1 MKTKRATWIDDFVI
15 SRVLS
20 ICILLGFFAAA
31 EAPAQRI
38 YCSSESPTSH
48 KMGASADVA
57 PVSENVVQSN
67 VIALKPRSVLC
78 DFNLHTD
85 ERSVIDQ
92 VLSAYG
98 IQPTVDSSISSRQI
112 RFDVA
117 QLTFADAANLLKLAT
132 GTFFVALSRT
142 QVLVLLDTKEDRG
155 KYERLLEEQIFVP
168 GLTSAELTEMQGAAK
183 TIFGIEHGI
192 SQDNQGRT
200 VVRAPEAE
208 LTAMNGAYQELFTGH
223 SELWI
228 EVHVYEVD
236 RTKDT
241 NAGITP
247 PNSVTLFN
255 VRSQINSLIANNS
268 TLVQEIISSGLA
280 SAGDYT
286 AILAALLASGEISG
300 TVFNNSFVLFG
311 GGLTETGV
319 EWNTT
324 SAKML
329 LNSSDVRSLNRMQ
342 LRVLDHEEA
351 TFRSGERYPIMTSS
365 YTALSGTSSSSSSTV
380 EVPQVQ
386 YQDLGLTLKV
396 RPSIENQDQVALSV
410 DLKVSSLAGSSIND
424 VPVLAN
430 RQYSGDIVV
439 HFGNSALITS
449 AISQQD
455 VLAISGYPGLGAT
468 DRQDNSTSVE
478 LVVLVTPH
486 LLRISHPET
495 DGTMW
500 LLPVH

>member
-1 MKTKRATWIDDFVI
+1 V
-15 SRVLS
+15 
-20 ICILLGFFAAA
+20 FFAAIEA
-31 EAPAQRI
+31 SAQQSYCSGEGPAPHKSETSADIAPAQ
-38 YCSSESPTSH
+38 EN
-48 KMGASADVA
+48 GA
-57 PVSENVVQSN
+57 PNKLVV
-67 VIALKPRSVLC
+67 LKPQSVLC
-78 DFNLHTD
+78 DFNLHID

-92 VLSAYG
+92 VLNAYG
-98 IQPTVDSSISSRQI
+98 IQPTIDSSVTSRQI
-112 RFDVA
+112 RFDAA
-117 QLTFADAANLLKLAT
+117 QLTFADAANLLKLTT
-132 GTFFVALSRT
+132 GTFFVALSPR
-142 QVLVLLDTKEDRG
+142 QVLVLLDTKEDRV
-155 KYERLLEEQIFVP
+155 KYERLLEEQISVP
-168 GLTSAELTEMQGAAK
+168 GLTSAELTEMQGAAR

-208 LTAMNGAYQELFTGH
+208 LTAMNGVYEELFTGH

-228 EVHVYEVD
+228 EVHVYEID

-255 VRSQINSLIANNS
+255 VRSEINSLIANNS

-300 TVFNNSFVLFG
+300 TVFNNPFVLFG

-324 SAKML
+324 SANML
-329 LNSSDVRSLNRMQ
+329 LNSSDVRTLNRMQ

-351 TFRSGERYPIMTSS
+351 TFRCGERYPIISSS
-365 YTALSGTSSSSSSTV
+365 YTTLGAGSSSSSAAT
-380 EVPQVQ
+380 VPQIQ

-396 RPSIENQDQVALSV
+396 KPSIESQNEVALSV
-410 DLKVSSLAGSSIND
+410 DLKVSSLAGSSINN

-430 RQYSGDIVV
+430 RQYSGDIIVR
-439 HFGNSALITS
+439 FGNSALITS
-449 AISQQD
+449 AVSRQD
-455 VLAISGYPGLGAT
+455 VRAISGYPGLGASDRKNDAT
-468 DRQDNSTSVE
+468 DVD

-486 LLRISHPET
+486 LLNISHP
-495 DGTMW
+495 GPAGGMW

>member
-1 MKTKRATWIDDFVI
+1 MKTKRATWINEFVI
-15 SRVLS
+15 SRVIS

-38 YCSSESPTSH
+38 CCSSESLTSH
-48 KMGASADVA
+48 KIGASADIA
-57 PVSENVVQSN
+57 PAQENGAPNKLVV
-67 VIALKPRSVLC
+67 LKPQSVLC
-78 DFNLHTD
+78 DFNLHID

-98 IQPTVDSSISSRQI
+98 IQAIVDSSVTSRQI
-112 RFDVA
+112 RFDVQ
-117 QLTFADAANLLKLAT
+117 QLTYVDAADLLKLAT
-132 GTFFVALSRT
+132 ETFFVALSPT
-142 QVLVLLDTKEDRG
+142 QVLVLLDTKENRG
-155 KYERLLEEQIFVP
+155 KYERQLEEQISVP
-168 GLTSAELTEMQGAAK
+168 GLTGAELTEMQGAAK
-183 TIFGIEHGI
+183 TIFEIEHGI

-200 VVRAPEAE
+200 VVRAPAAE
-208 LTAMNGAYQELFTGH
+208 LTAMKGAYEELFTGH

-228 EVHVYEVD
+228 EVHVYEID

-255 VRSQINSLIANNS
+255 VRSEINSLIANNS

-300 TVFNNSFVLFG
+300 TVFNNPFVLFG

-324 SAKML
+324 SANML
-329 LNSSDVRSLNRMQ
+329 LNSSDVRTLNRMQ

-351 TFRSGERYPIMTSS
+351 TFRCGERYPIISSS
-365 YTALSGTSSSSSSTV
+365 YTTLGASSTSSSAAT
-380 EVPQVQ
+380 VPQIQ

-396 RPSIENQDQVALSV
+396 KPSIESQNEVALSV
-410 DLKVSSLAGSSIND
+410 DLKVSSLAGSSINN

-430 RQYSGDIVV
+430 RQYSGDIIVR
-439 HFGNSALITS
+439 FGNSALITS
-449 AISQQD
+449 AVSRQD
-455 VLAISGYPGLGAT
+455 VRAISGYPGLGASDRKNDAT
-468 DRQDNSTSVE
+468 DVD

-486 LLRISHPET
+486 LLNISHP
-495 DGTMW
+495 GPAGGMW